1 MPLRKTP
8 PAVFR
13 FVLALLAV
21 LSAPVA
27 VAAQFPDERAT
38 ALEHARALQAE
49 VSEMSMRL
57 WDYSEIALRETRSA
71 AYLTDLLESEGF
83 TVERGVADMPTA
95 FVASWGTGSPTV
107 GILAEY
113 DALPGIGN
121 APRPERT
128 PREDG
133 HRHGQGC
140 GHTLFGAGSV
150 AGAIAVKR
158 TMEDE
163 GVRGTIKLFGT
174 PAEET
179 VVGKVYMARDG
190 VFDGVDM
197 MLEWHPGLETEV
209 GNTVSKAMNNFR
221 VRFRG
226 QAAHSSAD
234 PWNGRSA
241 LDAVELMNDAVNL
254 MREHVRPT
262 TRIHYVISDGGMAPN
277 VVPETA
283 EVWYY
288 VRDSDRELVDG
299 WYDWLLKIAEGAAM
313 ATRTTHEVYLTT
325 GVHEYLL
332 NRPLQEALQA
342 NMEALGDPEYPE
354 EFHEFARQLQAFLEI
369 EETGLTTEVHPL
381 PAEPEIGMGG
391 STDVAE
397 ASHMMPTAGF
407 SVTSAA
413 AGIPWHSWAT
423 SASHGT
429 QGSVVAA
436 QRAAEILAV
445 TSVQLLTD
453 SKLRERAQSFF
464 DGAKGGEPYVSP
476 IPADQEP
483 PVPTE
488 TGGN

>member
-1 MPLRKTP
+1 MTLRSPTLR
-8 PAVFR
+8 VFKW
-13 FVLALLAV
+13 VLPV
-21 LSAPVA
+21 LCLIWSPVPT
-27 VAAQFPDERAT
+27 AAQFDDARSA
-38 ALEHARALQAE
+38 ALEHARALQGE
-49 VSEMSMRL
+49 VSEMSMTL
-57 WDYSEIALRETRSA
+57 WDFSEIALRETRSA
-71 AYLTDLLESEGF
+71 EYLADLLEAEGF
-83 TVERGVADMPTA
+83 TVARGVADMPTA
-95 FVASWGTGSPTV
+95 FVATWGSGSPTI

-121 APRPERT
+121 APRPERA
-128 PREDG
+128 PRADG
-133 HRHGQGC
+133 HMHGQGC
-140 GHTLFGAGSV
+140 GHNLFGAGSV

-158 TMEDE
+158 TMESE
-163 GVRGTIKLFGT
+163 GIDGTIQLFGT

-221 VRFRG
+221 VRFHG

-262 TRIHYVISDGGMAPN
+262 TRIHYVIPDGGMAPN

-288 VRDSDRELVDG
+288 VRDNDREMVEE
-299 WYDWLLKIAEGAAM
+299 WYAWLLKIAEGAAM
-313 ATRTTHEVYLTT
+313 ATRTTHEVHLTT

-354 EFHEFARQLQAFLEI
+354 EFHEFARQLQSFLGL
-369 EETGLTTEVHPL
+369 EETGLATEVEPL
-381 PAEPEIGMGG
+381 PDEPEQGMGG

-429 QGSVVAA
+429 EGSVVAA

-445 TSVQLLTD
+445 TGVQLLTD
-453 SKLRERAQSFF
+453 ASLRERAQAFF
-464 DGAKGGEPYVSP
+464 EEAKGGEPYVSP
-476 IPADQEP
+476 IPADQKP
-483 PVPTE
+483 PVPPE
-488 TGGN
+488 VTGN